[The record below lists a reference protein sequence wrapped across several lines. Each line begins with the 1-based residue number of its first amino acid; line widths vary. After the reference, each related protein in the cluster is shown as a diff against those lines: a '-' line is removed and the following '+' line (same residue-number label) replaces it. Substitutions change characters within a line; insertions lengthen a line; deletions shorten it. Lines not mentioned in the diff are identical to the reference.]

1 MFYPCHKFQSKDGQT
16 GVSPQNKRTAF
27 AALRQKHPLQRKALL
42 SALDSWTYWVVEYI
56 ILLNSVCIAISKVV
70 VLKFIWSR
78 LTNTWNQRVTLV
90 KKMQWRGRKRPTFLH
105 TNRKTPLTVHWHSMW
120 ISPHASTHRRM
131 IEIKSSPSSPS
142 SPATYLASS
151 PGPKD
156 PKAEKLL
163 SRQTDTRQIPDGYLN
178 ADISEWWSRKRSRK
192 NDTGLSASQTSGNPH
207 GSMKIGSRDFGR
219 AGHHHHSHHT
229 ISPLS
234 VDIHWFTTFR
244 LTLSLS
250 TVAALAEYS
259 ASALAIHCALK
270 FRYPWHHTDTAHAI
284 YLKHHLA
291 EVEWIDLSEH
301 LYDIY
306 KNPFFS
312 VIMEVSTGICFRSFP
327 WEKSNCAFRLFV
339 L

>member
-1 MFYPCHKFQSKDGQT
+1 
-16 GVSPQNKRTAF
+16 
-27 AALRQKHPLQRKALL
+27 
-42 SALDSWTYWVVEYI
+42 
-56 ILLNSVCIAISKVV
+56 
-70 VLKFIWSR
+70 
-78 LTNTWNQRVTLV
+78 
-90 KKMQWRGRKRPTFLH
+90 
-105 TNRKTPLTVHWHSMW
+105 
-120 ISPHASTHRRM
+120 
-131 IEIKSSPSSPS
+131 
-142 SPATYLASS
+142 
-151 PGPKD
+151 
-156 PKAEKLL
+156 
-163 SRQTDTRQIPDGYLN
+163 
-178 ADISEWWSRKRSRK
+178 
-192 NDTGLSASQTSGNPH
+192 
-207 GSMKIGSRDFGR
+207 MKIGSRDFGR

-306 KNPFFS
+306 KNPFFFS
-312 VIMEVSTGICFRSFP
+312 DYGGFNWNLFPFVSMGKVQLHLSSFRSV
-327 WEKSNCAFRLFV
+327 AHLARLKNPLDHTEGWDQLCDKQQNGYFK
-339 L
+339 LS

>member
-178 ADISEWWSRKRSRK
+178 ADISEW
-192 NDTGLSASQTSGNPH
+192 
-207 GSMKIGSRDFGR
+207 
-219 AGHHHHSHHT
+219 
-229 ISPLS
+229 
-234 VDIHWFTTFR
+234 
-244 LTLSLS
+244 
-250 TVAALAEYS
+250 
-259 ASALAIHCALK
+259 
-270 FRYPWHHTDTAHAI
+270 
-284 YLKHHLA
+284 
-291 EVEWIDLSEH
+291 
-301 LYDIY
+301 
-306 KNPFFS
+306 
-312 VIMEVSTGICFRSFP
+312 
-327 WEKSNCAFRLFV
+327 
-339 L
+339 